1 VSAVDRL
8 TRAARFQQA
17 MGDGALAE
25 AFATVEQ
32 QLADELLNSFDA
44 AQRDNLWRSI
54 QCLRKV
60 AGFMSTAVA
69 NGKFAQHQI
78 EELKR
83 VAATR

>member
-1 VSAVDRL
+1 MSATDRL

-25 AFATVEQ
+25 AFAAVEQ
-32 QLADELLNSFDA
+32 QLSDELLNTFDA

-60 AGFMSTAVA
+60 SGFMATAVA
-69 NGKFAQHQI
+69 GGRLAQHQI